1 MHAAHIYYKKYH
13 DAKYLHQRWASVQS
27 NCCLN
32 FSTCHKSL
40 NVVCNMTESEGYQ
53 AKPSV
58 WLLAYFGTSFSELPA
73 TLLAH
78 ETVHCPSN
86 TVTWKSPSPPAY
98 KHKPRK
104 RLEEERP
111 FASMLAVKA
120 RVQIPAHLLLRVT
133 AEQEL
138 QFLVLGGIR
147 QLFFCGVRNST
158 LEYPFQDTQIWH
170 IKHFGI
176 SKRN

>member
-1 MHAAHIYYKKYH
+1 
-13 DAKYLHQRWASVQS
+13 
-27 NCCLN
+27 
-32 FSTCHKSL
+32 
-40 NVVCNMTESEGYQ
+40 
-53 AKPSV
+53 
-58 WLLAYFGTSFSELPA
+58 
-73 TLLAH
+73 
-78 ETVHCPSN
+78 
-86 TVTWKSPSPPAY
+86 
-98 KHKPRK
+98 
-104 RLEEERP
+104 
-111 FASMLAVKA
+111 MLAVKA